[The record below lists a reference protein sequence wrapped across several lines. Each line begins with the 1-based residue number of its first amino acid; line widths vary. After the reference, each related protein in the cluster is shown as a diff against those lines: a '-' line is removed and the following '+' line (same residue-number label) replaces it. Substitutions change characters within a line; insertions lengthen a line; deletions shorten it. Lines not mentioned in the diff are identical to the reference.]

1 MLIEVAVILVSYAG
15 IKLHEKYKKAQ
26 QQQCKPQ
33 QPESEPPKTEY
44 ASESDAEQPAGMEDT
59 GGALRSV
66 SPPPQEPGN
75 TRDTSIARYQH
86 YREMSLFTMGLV
98 ALRTLF
104 PFLSPISLASYI
116 YTAFPVMEDVE
127 KALVK
132 DHKVNVDV
140 LFFIGNLL
148 AISIDQF
155 FPVSF
160 GLWVRYTGRM
170 GAEKTKNRS
179 HTILTSVF
187 EQLPHTVWVL
197 IDQVEVEVPLQDV
210 RANDIVIAK
219 AGEVIPVDGL
229 IMEGMASIDQH
240 VLTGEAQPAE
250 KEAGDQVYANTLILA
265 GRIHI
270 RVEQSGEE
278 TRAAHI
284 KRILLQSTDF
294 KSQIQLK
301 GEAWANKAVVPMLVA
316 SGVVLPTFGVQSTV
330 VFIKSHIGNRIRF
343 LAPLGTLRHIAM
355 AAQQGIL
362 IKDGRALEGL
372 GDVDTVLFDKTGT
385 LTTGEPEIVRILP
398 CRPYREQDILGFAA
412 SAEQK
417 LTHPLA
423 RAILKKADAE
433 GIMIEDIQDSTY
445 QMGYGMTIS
454 QDDTLIRVGSR
465 RFITAA
471 GITIPDQIRDM
482 LDDPHTNGNTLIFV
496 TVDQHVGG
504 AIELQPQI
512 RPEMKQI
519 IQRIRQQGITHCAI
533 ISGDH
538 RQPTQTLAEE
548 LGMDEYFYEVLPEEK
563 ARLVEQLQQQNRSVC
578 FVGDGINDALA
589 MQQAQ
594 VSISLAGATTMATDV
609 ADIIFM
615 DGTLQH
621 LDDLF
626 EIAHK
631 LDAYLKKCLKF
642 VAAPGIINLA
652 GAFVLQYNIMT
663 AALVSTAFGGI
674 AMADVMK
681 PLDPSQEK
689 FQNPLKTLAT
699 GDFFEHP
706 EKKE

>member
-1 MLIEVAVILVSYAG
+1 MLIEVAALLVTYVG
-15 IKLHEKYKKAQ
+15 IKLHKKYEKAQ
-26 QQQCKPQ
+26 QQQRETQ
-33 QPESEPPKTEY
+33 QAETEPREAEHTSENIAEHPAEMKDTVE
-44 ASESDAEQPAGMEDT
+44 AS
-59 GGALRSV
+59 RSAFQA
-66 SPPPQEPGN
+66 PQEPGN
-75 TRDTSIARYQH
+75 TRDNSIARYQH

-104 PFLSPISLASYI
+104 PFLGPVALASYI

-132 DHKVNVDV
+132 DRNVNVDV

-170 GAEKTKNRS
+170 GVEKTKNRS
-179 HTILTSVF
+179 HTILTNVF
-187 EQLPHTVWVL
+187 AQLPHTVWVL

-229 IMEGMASIDQH
+229 ITEGMASIDQH
-240 VLTGEAQPAE
+240 VLTGESQPAE
-250 KEAGDQVYANTLILA
+250 KETGEQVYANTLVLA

-270 RVEQSGEE
+270 RVERSGED
-278 TRAAHI
+278 TR
-284 KRILLQSTDF
+284 
-294 KSQIQLK
+294 
-301 GEAWANKAVVPMLVA
+301 
-316 SGVVLPTFGVQSTV
+316 
-330 VFIKSHIGNRIRF
+330 
-343 LAPLGTLRHIAM
+343 
-355 AAQQGIL
+355 
-362 IKDGRALEGL
+362 
-372 GDVDTVLFDKTGT
+372 
-385 LTTGEPEIVRILP
+385 
-398 CRPYREQDILGFAA
+398 
-412 SAEQK
+412 
-417 LTHPLA
+417 
-423 RAILKKADAE
+423 
-433 GIMIEDIQDSTY
+433 
-445 QMGYGMTIS
+445 
-454 QDDTLIRVGSR
+454 
-465 RFITAA
+465 
-471 GITIPDQIRDM
+471 
-482 LDDPHTNGNTLIFV
+482 
-496 TVDQHVGG
+496 
-504 AIELQPQI
+504 
-512 RPEMKQI
+512 
-519 IQRIRQQGITHCAI
+519 
-533 ISGDH
+533 
-538 RQPTQTLAEE
+538 
-548 LGMDEYFYEVLPEEK
+548 DEYFYEVLPEEK

-589 MQQAQ
+589 MQQAH

-631 LDAYLKKCLKF
+631 LDASLKKCLKF

-663 AALVSTAFGGI
+663 AALVSSTFGGI

-681 PLDPSQEK
+681 PLDPSRGK